1 MGQCSNENI
10 GTKCDNKN
18 QIEKVKEL
26 RKNLSEN
33 NKMKIIGGEDNNI
46 QIEKNEETNLLINN
60 EKEKTKEEIKK
71 EKEERKKLERIEELQ
86 RKWKSITK
94 QAHLFFDG
102 KLNNIYQKL
111 TFANEVS
118 NYIKEN
124 IYDME
129 NNSINDLISPQK
141 AIIDQNYI
149 IRFLGYLGDELS
161 EYRIKTYIETKTSN
175 EFLRDITF
183 KLILSGLAT
192 QRIYKIVI
200 NSTINKN
207 LFKQSIDNWHK
218 YNQRIRDKLIENK
231 NITVYNS
238 EVYFFNFDNNNFE
251 VYMVIYNKRLNGVE
265 DILESS
271 FDIKVIRRNL
281 VDYIILSP
289 DMFMIQYCKNV
300 NEWPKDNDKL
310 FRGGERY
317 HPPRGWIGLALK
329 LKNKF
334 GYNSEWLG
342 NTGRN
347 DKEWCVAFHG
357 IRKGKGD
364 VFKKVLNILNG
375 NLMQGPKQCF
385 SGYPNRR
392 SHTVA
397 KYKNIGEGV
406 YLTPDIEKA
415 EVYADKIILGRSK
428 KDFQFAIMARV
439 NPRKIRDPG
448 LLPINWVLNGSN
460 DEIRPYRLLVKI
472 S

>member
-33 NKMKIIGGEDNNI
+33 NKIKIIGGEDNNI

-60 EKEKTKEEIKK
+60 EKEKTKEELKK

-111 TFANEVS
+111 AFANEVS

-124 IYDME
+124 INDME

-200 NSTINKN
+200 NS
-207 LFKQSIDNWHK
+207 
-218 YNQRIRDKLIENK
+218 NK

-238 EVYFFNFDNNNFE
+238 EVYFFNFDNTNFE

-415 EVYADKIILGRSK
+415 EAYADKITLGRSK

-439 NPRKIRDPG
+439 NPKKIRDPG